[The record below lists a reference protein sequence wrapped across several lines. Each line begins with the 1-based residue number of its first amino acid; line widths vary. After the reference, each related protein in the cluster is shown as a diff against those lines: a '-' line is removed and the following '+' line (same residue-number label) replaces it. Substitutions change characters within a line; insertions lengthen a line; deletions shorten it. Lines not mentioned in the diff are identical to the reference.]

1 MKDFDLDSIP
11 DIDLLMSDREI
22 FNSFVYTPINQAIIE
37 LENRKND
44 SNIDIELKKYGNFV
58 KPKIFSKDSIYAVL
72 FRQLAT
78 PNYEFRRF
86 VNLLD
91 PLSEIV
97 KPVVFEYYSD
107 KFVSNNEYKT
117 SLGKINFFC
126 GVGKKGGSKI
136 KSTTVIDF
144 NENGGLKI
152 KDVKTLW
159 GQNLIDFHRELF
171 KKTFEHNEDIIF
183 FEASD
188 WFKESGKSAKDYYM
202 NFISLFLKNGILFEN
217 FMFNEEE
224 FMFTKDIFLPSFIE
238 LIKITGKKPIIV
250 ALEPTDI
257 EGDKFWFCHPESSFS
272 IIEDK
277 IK

>member
-1 MKDFDLDSIP
+1 MKDFDGIP
-11 DIDLLMSDREI
+11 DIDLLMSNREI

-37 LENRKND
+37 LENRKDD
-44 SNIDIELKKYGNFV
+44 SDIDIKLKKYGNFI
-58 KPKIFSKDSIYAVL
+58 KPELFSEDLKYAVL
-72 FRQLAT
+72 FRQLIT

-86 VNLLD
+86 INLLD
-91 PLSEIV
+91 PLSNIV
-97 KPVVFEYYSD
+97 KPVIFEYHSD

-136 KSTTVIDF
+136 KSVTIIDF
-144 NENGGLKI
+144 NKNGGLKI
-152 KDVKTLW
+152 KDVETLW
-159 GQNLIDFHRELF
+159 GQNLIDFHRDLLN
-171 KKTFEHNEDIIF
+171 KTFKHGEDVIF
-183 FEASD
+183 LEASD
-188 WFKESGKSAKDYYM
+188 WFKKSGKSAKDYYL

-224 FMFTKDIFLPSFIE
+224 YLFTRDIFLPSFIE

-257 EGDKFWFCHPESSFS
+257 EGDKFWFCHPESSMY